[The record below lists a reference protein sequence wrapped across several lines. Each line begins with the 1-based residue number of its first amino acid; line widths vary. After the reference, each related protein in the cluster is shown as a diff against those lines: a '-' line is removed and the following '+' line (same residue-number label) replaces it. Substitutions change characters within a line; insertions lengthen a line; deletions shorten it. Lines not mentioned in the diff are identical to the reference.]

1 MSAYTKAVSF
11 LLDTLWQNDGFRQY
25 FRRQG
30 VGLADL
36 GHLIDAV
43 FVPAYLWFKR
53 SLDPADLARLQ
64 KSVVVPLIIPL
75 LRKPA
80 FREMWEQW
88 DQATQLAFVREQT
101 ELPLAKL
108 LIQVYHQQLDAAF
121 RQAYARYAGGPAGQ
135 RRD

>member
-1 MSAYTKAVSF
+1 MSAYTKAASF
-11 LLDTLWQNDGFRQY
+11 ILDTLWQDDGFREY
-25 FRRQG
+25 FRHLG
-30 VGLADL
+30 VSLADL
-36 GHLIDAV
+36 GHLIDTV

-53 SLDPADLARLQ
+53 SLDPADLARFQ

-75 LRKPA
+75 LRQPS

-108 LIQVYHQQLDAAF
+108 LIQVYHQQLGAAF
-121 RQAYARYAGGPAGQ
+121 RQAYARYSAQATGQ
-135 RRD
+135 RE

>member
-1 MSAYTKAVSF
+1 MSAYTKAASF
-11 LLDTLWQNDGFRQY
+11 ILDTLWQDDGFREH
-25 FRRQG
+25 FHRLG
-30 VGLADL
+30 VSLADL
-36 GHLIDAV
+36 GHLVDTV

-75 LRKPA
+75 LRQPS

-121 RQAYARYAGGPAGQ
+121 RQAYARYSAQATG
-135 RRD
+135 RRE